1 MQNYKC
7 PRRSYCEFK
16 TCKCSIFHGPKPY
29 GRCFLCKHGA
39 VWHKLKSSNTHS
51 TSSKSSTIYPISINC
66 IINIPTYCKCQEDL
80 PA

>member
-51 TSSKSSTIYPISINC
+51 TSSKSTTIYPVSINY
-66 IINIPTYCKCQEDL
+66 IINVPTYCKCQEDL

>member
-39 VWHKLKSSNTHS
+39 VWHKLKSSNTYS
-51 TSSKSSTIYPISINC
+51 TSSKSTTIYPVSINY
-66 IINIPTYCKCQEDL
+66 IINIPTYCKCHEDL

>member
-1 MQNYKC
+1 MSTIKN
-7 PRRSYCEFK
+7 RSYCEFK

-29 GRCFLCKHGA
+29 GRCFICKHGA
-39 VWHKLKSSNTHS
+39 VWHKLKSY
-51 TSSKSSTIYPISINC
+51 SKSSTISPISINC

>member
-7 PRRSYCEFK
+7 PHRSYCEFK